1 MKGEDENV
9 TGESVPGR
17 GNKYKVGEAA
27 ACSVG
32 GERREETQEAEQR
45 KERGEAPSATTAS
58 SQCRGKCSPWT
69 THVAERI
76 PASALFILIRGS

>member
-17 GNKYKVGEAA
+17 GNRYKVGEAS

-32 GERREETQEAEQR
+32 GERREET
-45 KERGEAPSATTAS
+45 
-58 SQCRGKCSPWT
+58 
-69 THVAERI
+69 
-76 PASALFILIRGS
+76 